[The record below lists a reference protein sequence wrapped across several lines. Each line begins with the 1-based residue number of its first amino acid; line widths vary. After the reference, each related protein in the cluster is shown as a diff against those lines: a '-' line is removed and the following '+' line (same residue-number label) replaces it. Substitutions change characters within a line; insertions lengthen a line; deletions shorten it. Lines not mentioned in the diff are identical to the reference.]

1 MAHWLALGTEDWQA
15 RQTRWLA
22 LLARQRGWLLALLL
36 LGVLWLLGS
45 HPSLRQVA
53 AGIAIFL
60 FGMFFLEQGF
70 GQIASGQLRQGL
82 RRVTARPWQAW
93 LLGLSATVLTQS
105 SSLVLLLT
113 LSFISAGLINLL
125 AGISILAGASLGT
138 TTGGW
143 LMASLGMTLQ
153 LGTYG
158 QPLLVLGMLL
168 ISLPRWGG
176 RPLGMALSGMG
187 FLLLGIEDIN
197 LGFAHLSDWVEL
209 SRWQLVSWQGVALYA
224 LLGIGITV
232 LMQSSH
238 GALLLVLAAVN
249 AGQVS
254 YDNALALV
262 IGINVGASG
271 PVLLGSVN
279 ASLDGKRLAL
289 LDLLFKGTTAVLCLL
304 LFVPVTRLNDLL
316 ASLVGMPAQAYPLRL
331 ALFHTLFNL
340 LAIGWLLPCR
350 AQAARLMVRL
360 WPTPQLPDD
369 KVHARYLDPVSAAH
383 PVAAEQAL
391 GKEVRHLLSQYQE
404 VCAQALLGIPGK
416 EMLAAD
422 KAQYLPVSGHA
433 LAPVQELYQKRVK
446 QLFGEVLTFGALCKE
461 GLAPQQREQVEALL
475 GAARNISEAVRLA
488 RSLQANW
495 LAALESDNPVLQR
508 QYLVMQERLWHTN
521 RELNRL
527 SEGDPAGLNAAL
539 DLIEEGIGLAARRDR
554 EDMELL
560 IRGHQL
566 EPLQAATLMNDS
578 QTLRRL
584 VRQLIKAC
592 RVVYAQPALAGNNG
606 NGAQPASSVV
616 SG

>member
-1 MAHWLALGTEDWQA
+1 MAHWLALNSDDWQA
-15 RQTRWLA
+15 RQARWLGWLAHQRGWWLA
-22 LLARQRGWLLALLL
+22 LLVLA
-36 LGVLWLLGS
+36 GLWLLGS

-93 LLGLSATVLTQS
+93 LLGLSTTVLTQS

-125 AGISILAGASLGT
+125 SGISILAGASLGT

-143 LMASLGMTLQ
+143 LMASLGMTVQ

-176 RPLGMALSGMG
+176 RAIGMALSGVG
-187 FLLLGIEDIN
+187 FLLLGIDDIN
-197 LGFAHLSDWVEL
+197 QGFAHLSDWVEL
-209 SRWQLVSWQGVALYA
+209 SRWQLAGAQGVVLYA
-224 LLGIGITV
+224 LLGVGITV

-271 PVLLGSVN
+271 PVLLGAVN

-289 LDLLFKGTTAVLCLL
+289 QDLLFKGATAALCLL
-304 LFVPVTRLNDLL
+304 LFVPVSRLSDNL
-316 ASLVGMPAQAYPLRL
+316 ASLLGMPSQAYPLRL

-350 AQAARLMVRL
+350 AQAARLMGRL
-360 WPTPQLPDD
+360 WPTPLVPDD

-391 GKEVRHLLSQYQE
+391 GKEVRHLLAQYQE
-404 VCAQALLGIPGK
+404 VTAQALLGMPCK
-416 EMLAAD
+416 EMLSAD
-422 KAQYLPVSGHA
+422 KTQYRPASGHA

-446 QLFGEVLTFGALCKE
+446 QLYGEILTFGALCKE
-461 GLAPQQREQVEALL
+461 GLAPQQREPVEALL
-475 GAARNISEAVRLA
+475 GAARNLSEAVRLA

-495 LAALESDNPVLQR
+495 VTALQADNPVLQR
-508 QYLVMQERLWHTN
+508 QYLAMQERLWHSN
-521 RELNRL
+521 RELHRL
-527 SEGDPAGLNAAL
+527 AESDPADLADAL
-539 DLIEEGIGLAARRDR
+539 ALVEQRIGLAARRDR
-554 EDMELL
+554 EDMELH

-592 RVVYAQPALAGNNG
+592 RVLYAQPTLPGNNG
-606 NGAQPASSVV
+606 EGAQPTSSVP

>member
-1 MAHWLALGTEDWQA
+1 MADWLALGRQDWQA
-15 RQTRWLA
+15 RPFRWLV
-22 LLARQRGWLLALLL
+22 RQRGWLLALVVV
-36 LGVLWLLGS
+36 GGLWLLGS

-70 GQIASGQLRQGL
+70 GHIASSQLRMGL
-82 RRVTARPWQAW
+82 RRVTARAWQAW
-93 LLGLSATVLTQS
+93 LLGLGATVLTQS
-105 SSLVLLLT
+105 SALVLLLT

-143 LMASLGMTLQ
+143 LLASLGMTLE

-176 RPLGMALSGMG
+176 RPMGMALSGAG
-187 FLLLGIEDIN
+187 FLLLGIAEIN
-197 LGFAHLSDWVEL
+197 QGFAHLSDWVAL
-209 SRWQLVSWQGVALYA
+209 SRWQLSGWQGVILYA
-224 LLGIGITV
+224 LLGMAMTLVI
-232 LMQSSH
+232 QSSH

-271 PVLLGSVN
+271 PVLLGAVN

-289 LDLLFKGTTAVLCLL
+289 LDLLFKGVTALLCLC
-304 LFVPVTRLNDLL
+304 LFVPVTGLNDAL
-316 ASLVGMPAQAYPLRL
+316 ADLVGVPPLAYPLRL

-350 AQAARLMVRL
+350 AGVARLMVRL
-360 WPTPQLPDD
+360 WPAPELPDD

-383 PVAAEQAL
+383 PLAAEQAL

-404 VCAQALLGIPGK
+404 VSAQGLLGIPVK
-416 EMLAAD
+416 EMLASD
-422 KAQYLPVSGHA
+422 KAQFQPASGHA
-433 LAPVQELYQKRVK
+433 LAPMQELYQKRVK
-446 QLFGEVLTFGALCKE
+446 QLFGEILTFGALCKE
-461 GLAPQQREQVEALL
+461 GLAPQQREQVEILL
-475 GAARNISEAVRLA
+475 GAARNLSEAVRLA

-495 LAALESDNPVLQR
+495 VSALESDNLVLQR
-508 QYLVMQERLWHTN
+508 QYRLMQERLWHTN
-521 RELNRL
+521 RELERL
-527 SEGDPAGLNAAL
+527 VTASATEREATLAL
-539 DLIEEGIGLAARRDR
+539 LAERIGLASRRDR

-566 EPLQAATLMNDS
+566 APLQAATLMNDS

-584 VRQLIKAC
+584 LRQLIKAC
-592 RVVYAQPALAGNNG
+592 RVLYALPALPGSSGTTAQSGLPAGG
-606 NGAQPASSVV
+606 
-616 SG
+616 